1 MTVTLFYV
9 ALAQASFT
17 CVVLIIEFLS
27 NDEPIPRL
35 FSLSSEQFI
44 ICLVLGLI
52 NILGMVFKTTAFL
65 NERPGFITLVGYIGL
80 VYAFMVDTLYLDE
93 SFEGLELFGAALILV
108 MNVLVIVLP
117 KKKLTKPDDV
127 NDA

>member
-1 MTVTLFYV
+1 
-9 ALAQASFT
+9 
-17 CVVLIIEFLS
+17 
-27 NDEPIPRL
+27 
-35 FSLSSEQFI
+35 
-44 ICLVLGLI
+44 
-52 NILGMVFKTTAFL
+52 MVFKTTAFL